1 MDPGLRQDDDDKEE
15 AMNTAARFAAALAA
29 ASAALW
35 PPAAPAQTYPTKPIR
50 IIVPYAPGGSTD
62 VLLRIFAPRLSEIL
76 GQQVLIDN
84 RPGAASIVGLDIVAK
99 APPDGYTVGIANIAY
114 GANPTL
120 YRKMPFD
127 SEKDFAPVGQIAVVT
142 MVLSVH
148 PSLPTRSVKEY
159 IALAKAK
166 PGSLTYASA
175 GNGSANH
182 LAGARFAHAAGLKL
196 EHVPY
201 KGGGPAVI
209 AIVGGEVS
217 TLYATIPS
225 AIHHFKSGRLRALAV
240 SSAKRNSAL
249 PELPTVAEA
258 APLPGFEAIEWQ
270 GVMVPAG
277 TPREVI
283 LRLNQA
289 FAKVTALP
297 DVKDKV
303 AALGSDLV
311 SSTPEEYDAFLKR
324 ELATWSKVVKA
335 VGLKID

>member
-1 MDPGLRQDDDDKEE
+1 MRR
-15 AMNTAARFAAALAA
+15 AARYAAALAL
-29 ASAALW
+29 ASAAMW
-35 PPAAPAQTYPTKPIR
+35 GAGATAQNYPTKPIR

-62 VLLRIFAPRLSEIL
+62 VLLRIFAPKLAEIL

-84 RPGAASIVGLDIVAK
+84 RPGAASIIGLDIVAK
-99 APPDGYTVGIANIAY
+99 APPDGYTAGIANIAY

-120 YRKMPFD
+120 YKKMPFD
-127 SEKDFAPVGQIAVVT
+127 SEKDFAPVGQIAIVT
-142 MVLSVH
+142 LVLSVH
-148 PSLPTRSVKEY
+148 PSVPARSVREY
-159 IALAKAK
+159 IALAKSQ
-166 PGSLTYASA
+166 PDHLTYASA

-182 LAGARFAHAAGLKL
+182 LAAARFAHAAAIRIQ
-196 EHVPY
+196 HIPY

-209 AIVGGEVS
+209 GIVGGEVS
-217 TLYATIPS
+217 TLFATIPS
-225 AIHHFKSGRLRALAV
+225 ALHHFKSGRLRPLAV
-240 SSAKRNSAL
+240 SSAQRNSAL

-270 GVMVPAG
+270 GVMLPAG
-277 TPREVI
+277 TPRDVI

-289 FAKVTALP
+289 FAKVTSMP
-297 DVKDKV
+297 DIKEKV

-311 SSTPEEYDAFLKR
+311 ATTPEEYDAFLKR